1 MKMILP
7 KNETLLQATIVL
19 TLLVIL
25 LALEEILAILRSRP
39 FVVMEY
45 VPGPEPVTIEGT
57 ATVTERDSKGR
68 FVKKE
73 KEEISE

>member
-1 MKMILP
+1 M
-7 KNETLLQATIVL
+7 
-19 TLLVIL
+19 IL

-45 VPGPEPVTIEGT
+45 VATPEPVIIDGT
-57 ATVTERDSKGR
+57 ATVTEKGKERGSNGR

-73 KEEISE
+73 KSQETE